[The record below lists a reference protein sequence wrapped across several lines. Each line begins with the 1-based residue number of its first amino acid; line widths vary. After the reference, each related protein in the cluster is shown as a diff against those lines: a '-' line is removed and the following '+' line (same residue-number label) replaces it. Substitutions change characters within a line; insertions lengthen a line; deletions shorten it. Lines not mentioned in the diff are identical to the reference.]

1 MSSNTRTHAHMNC
14 VTRSVEVLNTVRKW
28 ENCELKKSVIREQLR
43 FCQLC
48 RNRNTL
54 PSFARVRPPVNTRKA
69 KEEAEACGRRLLKCA
84 IDHHHSRI
92 HRFNRDITT
101 FKNQCASL
109 LQATHFDTILEKI
122 SNLSQSKSSSKR
134 SSLESK
140 FQRLL
145 DIRPPAPPRWVTNLS
160 SRQLSDAENNVLA
173 RGLNFNVQGKVN
185 HAEFLA
191 AAELGVNL
199 MEGTSEDKQ
208 AVRTKIVGALKSK
221 QTSRSLTTEETKAL
235 AELRRDRSI
244 VVLTSD
250 KGRSTV
256 VLDKEDYDQKALA
269 LLQDTQTYTIVPQDP
284 TKKLQAKVER
294 ELKELRENRII
305 NDVEWKKMRPGDS
318 TIPKF
323 YGLPKVHKENIP
335 LRPIVAFRNSPTYH
349 LASYL
354 AKLLRPLVTDSPH
367 MLQNSA
373 DFIERI
379 KGLNLRRGD
388 VLVSFDVQSMFTSIP
403 RDLAKSALKSAMED
417 NRGFLDNQ
425 KLSVSELMRLISLC
439 LDSTYFR
446 FRDHTY
452 HQRYVVKVTEDH
464 ENEIQSRITIG
475 WRMKPQ
481 DDRLE
486 KEIMM
491 YKDPEKTFDTAKGQT
506 NVLGSTLDLFLTWGQ
521 HFRIQRAKAK
531 ATLGKLRRFSAVL
544 MVVKCR
550 LY

>member
-1 MSSNTRTHAHMNC
+1 MSPQDL
-14 VTRSVEVLNTVRKW
+14 RS
-28 ENCELKKSVIREQLR
+28 
-43 FCQLC
+43 
-48 RNRNTL
+48 
-54 PSFARVRPPVNTRKA
+54 
-69 KEEAEACGRRLLKCA
+69 
-84 IDHHHSRI
+84 
-92 HRFNRDITT
+92 
-101 FKNQCASL
+101 
-109 LQATHFDTILEKI
+109 
-122 SNLSQSKSSSKR
+122 
-134 SSLESK
+134 
-140 FQRLL
+140 L
-145 DIRPPAPPRWVTNLS
+145 DGY
-160 SRQLSDAENNVLA
+160 
-173 RGLNFNVQGKVN
+173 GL
-185 HAEFLA
+185 
-191 AAELGVNL
+191 ELGVNL

-221 QTSRSLTTEETKAL
+221 RTSRSLTTEETKAL
-235 AELRRDRSI
+235 ADLRRDRLI
-244 VVLTSD
+244 VVLTID

-256 VLDKEDYDQKALA
+256 VMDNEDYDQKALA

-305 NDVEWKKMRPGDS
+305 NDDEWKKMRPGDS

-388 VLVSFDVQSMFTSIP
+388 VMVSFDVQSMFTSIP
-403 RDLAKSALKSAMED
+403 RDLAKSALKSAMEE

-452 HQRYVVKVTEDH
+452 HQPLDSFGHLAPTMNYLGVVPFVSSNDESRVETAVC
-464 ENEIQSRITIG
+464 RITI
-475 WRMKPQ
+475 RETCQMA
-481 DDRLE
+481 
-486 KEIMM
+486 I
-491 YKDPEKTFDTAKGQT
+491 
-506 NVLGSTLDLFLTWGQ
+506 
-521 HFRIQRAKAK
+521 
-531 ATLGKLRRFSAVL
+531 
-544 MVVKCR
+544 
-550 LY
+550 

>member
-1 MSSNTRTHAHMNC
+1 M
-14 VTRSVEVLNTVRKW
+14 
-28 ENCELKKSVIREQLR
+28 
-43 FCQLC
+43 
-48 RNRNTL
+48 
-54 PSFARVRPPVNTRKA
+54 
-69 KEEAEACGRRLLKCA
+69 
-84 IDHHHSRI
+84 
-92 HRFNRDITT
+92 
-101 FKNQCASL
+101 
-109 LQATHFDTILEKI
+109 
-122 SNLSQSKSSSKR
+122 
-134 SSLESK
+134 
-140 FQRLL
+140 
-145 DIRPPAPPRWVTNLS
+145 
-160 SRQLSDAENNVLA
+160 
-173 RGLNFNVQGKVN
+173 
-185 HAEFLA
+185 
-191 AAELGVNL
+191 
-199 MEGTSEDKQ
+199 
-208 AVRTKIVGALKSK
+208 
-221 QTSRSLTTEETKAL
+221 TTEETKAL

-379 KGLNLRRGD
+379 KGLNLRSGD

-452 HQRYVVKVTEDH
+452 HQRIDTVKTVWT
-464 ENEIQSRITIG
+464 
-475 WRMKPQ
+475 
-481 DDRLE
+481 LE
-486 KEIMM
+486 
-491 YKDPEKTFDTAKGQT
+491 
-506 NVLGSTLDLFLTWGQ
+506 
-521 HFRIQRAKAK
+521 
-531 ATLGKLRRFSAVL
+531 
-544 MVVKCR
+544 
-550 LY
+550 

>member
-1 MSSNTRTHAHMNC
+1 MAVFIVVMCCVFCDVGVYLCYDLCSVGVEVRRSSVLRNLDFESLDSSSVAYYSGCLYVRVATDLKMSDRC
-14 VTRSVEVLNTVRKW
+14 VEVLNTVRKW

-43 FCQLC
+43 FCQMC

-92 HRFNRDITT
+92 HRINRDITT

-109 LQATHFDTILEKI
+109 LQATHFDTVLEKI
-122 SNLSQSKSSSKR
+122 TNLSRSKSSNKR

-145 DIRPPAPPRWVTNLS
+145 DNRLPNPVRWVTNLS

-191 AAELGVNL
+191 AAELGMSL

-244 VVLTSD
+244 IVLTSD

-256 VLDKEDYDQKALA
+256 VMDKKDYDQKALA

-284 TKKLQAKVER
+284 TKKVQAKVER
-294 ELKELRENRII
+294 ELKELREKRII
-305 NDVEWKKMRPGDS
+305 NDDEWKKMRPGDS
-318 TIPKF
+318 TIPKI
-323 YGLPKVHKENIP
+323 YGLPKVYKEVIP

-354 AKLLRPLVTDSPH
+354 AKLLRPLVTKSPH

-403 RDLAKSALKSAMED
+403 RNLAK
-417 NRGFLDNQ
+417 
-425 KLSVSELMRLISLC
+425 MR
-439 LDSTYFR
+439 
-446 FRDHTY
+446 
-452 HQRYVVKVTEDH
+452 
-464 ENEIQSRITIG
+464 
-475 WRMKPQ
+475 
-481 DDRLE
+481 
-486 KEIMM
+486 
-491 YKDPEKTFDTAKGQT
+491 
-506 NVLGSTLDLFLTWGQ
+506 
-521 HFRIQRAKAK
+521 
-531 ATLGKLRRFSAVL
+531 
-544 MVVKCR
+544 
-550 LY
+550 

>member
-1 MSSNTRTHAHMNC
+1 MPGSHLPPAVEVLNTVRKWENCELKKSVIREQLRFCQLCRNRNTLPSFARVRPPVNTRKAKEEAEACGRRLLKCAIDHHHSRIHRFNRDIT
-14 VTRSVEVLNTVRKW
+14 TRGVEVLNTVRKW

-191 AAELGVNL
+191 AAELGVNM

-305 NDVEWKKMRPGDS
+305 NDDEWKKMRPGDS

-349 LASYL
+349 LALYL

-379 KGLNLRRGD
+379 KGLNLRSGD

-452 HQRYVVKVTEDH
+452 HQLKYFIV
-464 ENEIQSRITIG
+464 
-475 WRMKPQ
+475 
-481 DDRLE
+481 
-486 KEIMM
+486 
-491 YKDPEKTFDTAKGQT
+491 FC
-506 NVLGSTLDLFLTWGQ
+506 FLV
-521 HFRIQRAKAK
+521 IKI
-531 ATLGKLRRFSAVL
+531 
-544 MVVKCR
+544 
-550 LY
+550 

>member
-1 MSSNTRTHAHMNC
+1 MRCIKGVALNSADFIERIKGLNL
-14 VTRSVEVLNTVRKW
+14 RSGDVLVSFDVQSMFTSIPRDLAKSALKSAMEDNRGFLDNQKLSVSELMRLISLVEVLNTVRKW
-28 ENCELKKSVIREQLR
+28 ENCEFKKSVIREQLR

-145 DIRPPAPPRWVTNLS
+145 DIRPPSPARWVTNLS

-173 RGLNFNVQGKVN
+173 RSLTFNVQGKVN

-305 NDVEWKKMRPGDS
+305 NDVEWKK
-318 TIPKF
+318 
-323 YGLPKVHKENIP
+323 
-335 LRPIVAFRNSPTYH
+335 
-349 LASYL
+349 
-354 AKLLRPLVTDSPH
+354 
-367 MLQNSA
+367 
-373 DFIERI
+373 
-379 KGLNLRRGD
+379 
-388 VLVSFDVQSMFTSIP
+388 
-403 RDLAKSALKSAMED
+403 
-417 NRGFLDNQ
+417 
-425 KLSVSELMRLISLC
+425 
-439 LDSTYFR
+439 
-446 FRDHTY
+446 
-452 HQRYVVKVTEDH
+452 
-464 ENEIQSRITIG
+464 NE
-475 WRMKPQ
+475 
-481 DDRLE
+481 
-486 KEIMM
+486 
-491 YKDPEKTFDTAKGQT
+491 A
-506 NVLGSTLDLFLTWGQ
+506 
-521 HFRIQRAKAK
+521 
-531 ATLGKLRRFSAVL
+531 RRF
-544 MVVKCR
+544 
-550 LY
+550 

>member
-1 MSSNTRTHAHMNC
+1 MAGVGRFSPLVTLVVLTLIYDSPHDSILVCTRHDYAEEEDLRESISVVMQY
-14 VTRSVEVLNTVRKW
+14 VEVLITVRKW

-43 FCQLC
+43 FCQMY

-92 HRFNRDITT
+92 HRINRDITT

-109 LQATHFDTILEKI
+109 LQSKF
-122 SNLSQSKSSSKR
+122 SNKR

-145 DIRPPAPPRWVTNLS
+145 DIRPPAPARWVTNLS
-160 SRQLSDAENNVLA
+160 SRQLSNAENNVLA
-173 RGLNFNVQGKVN
+173 SGLNFNVQGKVN
-185 HAEFLA
+185 DAEFLA

-199 MEGTSEDKQ
+199 LVGTSEDKQ

-221 QTSRSLTTEETKAL
+221 QASRSLMTEETKAL

-250 KGRSTV
+250 KGGSTV
-256 VLDKEDYDQKALA
+256 VMDKEDYDQKALV

-294 ELKELRENRII
+294 ELKELREKRII
-305 NDVEWKKMRPGDS
+305 NDDEWKKMRPGDS

-354 AKLLRPLVTDSPH
+354 AKLLRPLVTNSPH

-403 RDLAKSALKSAMED
+403 RDLAKSALKSAMEE

-425 KLSVSELMRLISLC
+425 KLSVSELMGLISLC

-452 HQRYVVKVTEDH
+452 HQLIIACLSLH
-464 ENEIQSRITIG
+464 
-475 WRMKPQ
+475 
-481 DDRLE
+481 
-486 KEIMM
+486 M
-491 YKDPEKTFDTAKGQT
+491 YAY
-506 NVLGSTLDLFLTWGQ
+506 NLT
-521 HFRIQRAKAK
+521 KSNK
-531 ATLGKLRRFSAVL
+531 ATLVRYRDCIVSRKEIGGSAYDFQNF
-544 MVVKCR
+544 R
-550 LY
+550 LSLVIKECPEERWLSFTKK